1 MAGPP
6 ASNELRAK
14 RVGHALI
21 NMTTEPWSQYYCCVL
36 ISSKEFV
43 RQYPIATKRALRAI
57 MKGVDICAAEPKR
70 VARLLADKGL
80 ARYEYTLQTHQEIPY
95 GRWRDYDIEDT
106 VRFFALRMGELGLI
120 KFTPQRIIAEGTDW
134 RFLKC
139 QEKNSRRDRPRKD
152 NLTILH
158 AADSLPVLLRCADC
172 KPTIAAPVAQPTVS
186 TSCGSSRLSATRRIS
201 VWIKCSFGD
210 TGHL

>member
-43 RQYPIATKRALRAI
+43 RQYPVAKKRALRAI
-57 MKGVDICAAEPKR
+57 MKGADICAAEPKR

-106 VRFFALRMGELGLI
+106 VRFFALRMSELGLI

-134 RFLKC
+134 RFLKR
-139 QEKNSRRDRPRKD
+139 QEKNSRRDRPRKGKV
-152 NLTILH
+152 TICTQRTRYQCCFAVLIANRRLQH
-158 AADSLPVLLRCADC
+158 LSLNRRYRPAAVVHDCLLP
-172 KPTIAAPVAQPTVS
+172 
-186 TSCGSSRLSATRRIS
+186 G
-201 VWIKCSFGD
+201 G
-210 TGHL
+210 

>member
-1 MAGPP
+1 
-6 ASNELRAK
+6 
-14 RVGHALI
+14 
-21 NMTTEPWSQYYCCVL
+21 
-36 ISSKEFV
+36 
-43 RQYPIATKRALRAI
+43 
-57 MKGVDICAAEPKR
+57 MKGADICAAEPKR

-106 VRFFALRMGELGLI
+106 VRFFALRMSELGLI

-186 TSCGSSRLSATRRIS
+186 TRCCLSRPRKRTSRTSLFAISSA
-201 VWIKCSFGD
+201 
-210 TGHL
+210 